1 MFDAFAEAVLK
12 YEKEDLGELR
22 TYCTD
27 ALEVSQEDLINIKDD
42 WNVFDFR
49 HGQHTSG
56 IFPLGGCFSMRGG
69 GLNTIPLAN
78 HFH

>member
-49 HGQHTSG
+49 HGQHT
-56 IFPLGGCFSMRGG
+56 
-69 GLNTIPLAN
+69 
-78 HFH
+78 